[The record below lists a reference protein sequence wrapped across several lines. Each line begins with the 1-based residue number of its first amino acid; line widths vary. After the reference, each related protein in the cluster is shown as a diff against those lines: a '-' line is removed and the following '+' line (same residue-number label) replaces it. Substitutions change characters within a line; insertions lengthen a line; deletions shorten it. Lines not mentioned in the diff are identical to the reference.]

1 MFFSLLFISIVKK
14 IKTIKT
20 VSQITSTYGKGLLI
34 DDRNNEARRQSYLI
48 GEKATLNKIAVKPRL
63 SRLKKAAANNR
74 AERVINAVHEAI
86 LTDVEKITLSA
97 QRSET
102 RKESRLSENR
112 QKAELLAINAPSFK
126 KRVKRKKRK

>member
-1 MFFSLLFISIVKK
+1 
-14 IKTIKT
+14 
-20 VSQITSTYGKGLLI
+20 
-34 DDRNNEARRQSYLI
+34 LI